1 MTMFLFGMHLSFNF
15 RNGVGLDIEAA
26 TARPIWITDSVN
38 NSRFAVLDG
47 IVICLPL
54 CVVTYGV
61 ILEEEA

>member
-15 RNGVGLDIEAA
+15 RNGGGLDIEAA